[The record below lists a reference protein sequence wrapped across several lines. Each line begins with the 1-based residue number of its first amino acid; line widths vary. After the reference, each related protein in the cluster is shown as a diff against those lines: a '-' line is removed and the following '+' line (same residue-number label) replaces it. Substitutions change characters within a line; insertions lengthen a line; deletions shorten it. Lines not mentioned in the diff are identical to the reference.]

1 MTPSYL
7 PARLDTMWVLI
18 DAAGVLEVV
27 GAVPWLRLPRAPR
40 TIPGVI
46 AWRAHAVPI
55 VDLAGF
61 IPGVAHGQ
69 PRDRTLI
76 VRLAQSTI
84 GVPVDAVTE
93 VIQVPPEAIRV
104 PHAVRTEIATAETDV
119 HGELMALVDLEAL
132 VGRLSGEEGA
142 ARYDD
147 GSA

>member
-1 MTPSYL
+1 
-7 PARLDTMWVLI
+7 MWVLI

-61 IPGVAHGQ
+61 LPGAAHGE

-76 VRLAQSTI
+76 VRLSQSTI

-93 VIQVPPEAIRV
+93 VIQVPPESIRV
-104 PHAVRTEIATAETDV
+104 PHAVRAEIATAEADV
-119 HGELMALVDLEAL
+119 HGQLMALVDLEAL
-132 VGRLSGEEGA
+132 VSRLSGEEGA

>member
-1 MTPSYL
+1 MTTSYL

-18 DAAGVLEVV
+18 DSAGVLEVV

-55 VDLAGF
+55 VDLAAF
-61 IPGVAHGQ
+61 MPGVAHGE

-76 VRLAQSTI
+76 IRVAQSTI

-93 VIQVPPEAIRV
+93 VIQVPPEALRV
-104 PHAVRTEIATAETDV
+104 PHAVPPEIATGEADV
-119 HGELMALVDLEAL
+119 QGQLMALVDLEAL
-132 VGRLSGEEGA
+132 VNRLSGEEGA
-142 ARYDD
+142 ARTDD
-147 GSA
+147 GP